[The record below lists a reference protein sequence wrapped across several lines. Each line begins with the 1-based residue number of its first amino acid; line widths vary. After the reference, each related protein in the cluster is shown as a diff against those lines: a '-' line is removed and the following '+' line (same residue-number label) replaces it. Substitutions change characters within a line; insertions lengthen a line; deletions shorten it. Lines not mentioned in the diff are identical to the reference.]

1 MIIIKCYILYFAE
14 LVIDLQGPKIFGLVR
29 SKDFFFL
36 STARSHPKNVV
47 KKVQA
52 RTDKKDKRLNL
63 SGPKIFSKA
72 WSKNI
77 YIKALIVCPD
87 PKKFF
92 KKSLAVLKKN

>member
-14 LVIDLQGPKIFGLVR
+14 LVIDLQGPTIFGLVR
-29 SKDFFFL
+29 SKDFFL

-63 SGPKIFSKA
+63 SGPKIFSKP

-77 YIKALIVCPD
+77 CIKALIVRPD
-87 PKKFF
+87 SKIF
-92 KKSLAVLKKN
+92 